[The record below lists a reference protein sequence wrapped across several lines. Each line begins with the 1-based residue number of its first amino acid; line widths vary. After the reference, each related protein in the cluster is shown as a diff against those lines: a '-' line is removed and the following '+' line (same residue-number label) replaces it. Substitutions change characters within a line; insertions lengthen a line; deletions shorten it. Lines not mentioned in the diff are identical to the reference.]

1 MSDKL
6 IIGIDNGV
14 TGTIACKD
22 GNNVTFFL
30 TPVKKEQNY
39 VKKKD
44 LINRVDVN
52 ELKRKLSS
60 AMVAA
65 GKQPQECLAILERPL
80 VNPTRFKATL
90 SAIRALEATICVL
103 ENLNLPY
110 MYIDSREWQRE
121 ILPKGC
127 EGEELK
133 KVSAD
138 IGCRLYPQWVELI
151 RKHKD
156 ADGLLIAHWG
166 SLHF

>member
-1 MSDKL
+1 MSKKL

-14 TGTIACKD
+14 TGTIACKA
-22 GNNVTFFL
+22 GNDEWFFL

-44 LINRVDVN
+44 MISRIDVN
-52 ELKRKLSS
+52 DLSQKLKHVMESVGAL
-60 AMVAA
+60 
-65 GKQPQECLAILERPL
+65 PQECLAILERPL

-90 SAIRALEATICVL
+90 SAIRALEATICTL
-103 ENLNLPY
+103 EALGLPY

-133 KVSAD
+133 KASAD
-138 IGCRLYPQWVELI
+138 IGCRLYPQRAELI